1 MIEPPASSEL
11 PSAWGHNLQSAIR
24 NLQLTTVLLEMV
36 EPVRIER
43 DGVLTPAQSAICN
56 QPI

>member
-1 MIEPPASSEL
+1 MFL
-11 PSAWGHNLQSAIR
+11 P
-24 NLQLTTVLLEMV
+24 TVLLEMV
-36 EPVRIER
+36 EPALIER